1 MNNTKTLA
9 IVAILMAAT
18 LVVGTFATMAT
29 TTTQSAYAYAKKPP
43 GQDNKKTRDNGS
55 GNRNGNTITALKCQN
70 KGSASGFDTAV
81 DQECENLICTHPGNN
96 ATCTQEGL
104 RSTPISTSTPEPIT
118 TTLLVKKVCEKLES
132 QPPQPP
138 CILFPGLEFS
148 IQITGNNGN
157 NAQPSTFIL
166 TPDTSGSDQQLV
178 TLDPGTFTI
187 VENAAFG
194 SGTTFSGD
202 CKQIFAPGIRAGTV
216 TISVGQH
223 LTCTI
228 TNTLAED

>member
-9 IVAILMAAT
+9 IVAVLMAAT

-29 TTTQSAYAYAKKPP
+29 TTQSAYAYAKKLPR
-43 GQDNKKTRDNGS
+43 QDDNKKTRDNGS

-81 DQECENLICTHPGNN
+81 DQECENLICTHPGEN
-96 ATCTQEGL
+96 ATCSQEGVV
-104 RSTPISTSTPEPIT
+104 TPTSTPTPKPTTT
-118 TTLLVKKVCEKLES
+118 TTLLVKKVCERF
-132 QPPQPP
+132 QIPPPQPP
-138 CILFPGLEFS
+138 CILFRGLQFS

-166 TPDTSGSDQQLV
+166 TPDTSGSSQQLV

-187 VENAAFG
+187 VESAGFPIFSAKFSGNCMQT
-194 SGTTFSGD
+194 GTT
-202 CKQIFAPGIRAGTV
+202 AATV

-228 TNTLAED
+228 TNTIIED

>member
-9 IVAILMAAT
+9 IVAILMATT

-29 TTTQSAYAYAKKPP
+29 TTTTQSAYAYAKKLPR
-43 GQDNKKTRDNGS
+43 QDDKKTRDNGS

-81 DQECENLICTHPGNN
+81 DQECENVICTHPGEN
-96 ATCTQEGL
+96 ATCSQEGVV
-104 RSTPISTSTPEPIT
+104 TPTPKPTT
-118 TTLLVKKVCEKLES
+118 TTLLVKKVCEKFET

-166 TPDTSGSDQQLV
+166 TPDTSGISQQLV

-187 VENAAFG
+187 VESAAFG
-194 SGTTFSGD
+194 SATTFSGD
-202 CKQIFAPGIRAGTV
+202 CKQTAPAPGIRAGTV

-228 TNTLAED
+228 TNTLTED